1 MDYSNLAK
9 RLVGWIRDQVL
20 SAGQKG
26 VVLGMSGGL
35 DSSVVAVLCRRAFP
49 QDMVG
54 LIMPCYSCGE
64 DAEHA
69 RSLAA
74 KFSIP
79 TKEIVL
85 DSGFDIMLGSLGDKD
100 RNSVSSRTAEA
111 NLKARLRMVSLYFYA
126 NQYAYTVVGSGNRCE
141 LAIGYFTKYGDGGVD
156 ILPLGNLVKAQV
168 RELGIFLEIPQCIIE
183 KPPSAGLWPGQSDE
197 EELGLSYEVLDRY
210 LLTGKAPEGI
220 KEKIEA
226 KIAASKHK
234 LLPPPVALF

>member
-85 DSGFDIMLGSLGDKD
+85 DSGFDIMLGSLGHKDK
-100 RNSVSSRTAEA
+100 NSVSSRTAEA

-126 NQYAYTVVGSGNRCE
+126 NQYLSK
-141 LAIGYFTKYGDGGVD
+141 F
-156 ILPLGNLVKAQV
+156 
-168 RELGIFLEIPQCIIE
+168 
-183 KPPSAGLWPGQSDE
+183 SARG
-197 EELGLSYEVLDRY
+197 
-210 LLTGKAPEGI
+210 
-220 KEKIEA
+220 
-226 KIAASKHK
+226 
-234 LLPPPVALF
+234 